1 MDIATK
7 TAFAYLAPR
16 RFAISRYPADAE
28 HFQRKRL
35 SSLIRRAAQT
45 EWGRMHDFND
55 IRSYEEF
62 AAKVPVC
69 SYDDLKG
76 YIERMRMGEK
86 DVLWRGQIKYFAKS
100 SGTTSDRSKFIPVSK
115 EGLRRL
121 HMMGGHDATAIY
133 LSSHPESKVGTG
145 NSIILSGS
153 LDPDCA
159 TPASEA
165 GDVSA
170 IMTEFIPEV
179 LRDLMHIS
187 PPLKIARI
195 RDFEQKR
202 EALARWCADKDI
214 TSISGVPSWMLS
226 VLTRVL
232 ELTGKSN
239 LSEVWP
245 NLELFVHGGVGFA
258 PYREIYKQLIPSE
271 KMHYIETYNASEGF
285 FGIQN
290 DPSDPALLL
299 MVDYDIFYEFIPTDP
314 AYGKDPVPVWKVE
327 PGVNYAMCITTS
339 CGLWRYLIGDTVRF
353 TQKNPYKFI
362 LTGRT
367 KQFINAFGEE
377 VIVDNAEKAISAA
390 CKACGAEVREYTAA
404 PVYMDSKG
412 QCRHQWLIEFEK
424 EPASLSDFEVAID
437 NALRSVNSDYDAK
450 RYKDITLQHL
460 EVIPARKGLFDDWL
474 QSKGKLG
481 GQHKVPR
488 LNNTRE
494 YIEELLA
501 LNAQA

>member
-1 MDIATK
+1 
-7 TAFAYLAPR
+7 
-16 RFAISRYPADAE
+16 
-28 HFQRKRL
+28 
-35 SSLIRRAAQT
+35 
-45 EWGRMHDFND
+45 
-55 IRSYEEF
+55 
-62 AAKVPVC
+62 
-69 SYDDLKG
+69 
-76 YIERMRMGEK
+76 
-86 DVLWRGQIKYFAKS
+86 
-100 SGTTSDRSKFIPVSK
+100 
-115 EGLRRL
+115 
-121 HMMGGHDATAIY
+121 
-133 LSSHPESKVGTG
+133 
-145 NSIILSGS
+145 
-153 LDPDCA
+153 
-159 TPASEA
+159 
-165 GDVSA
+165 
-170 IMTEFIPEV
+170 
-179 LRDLMHIS
+179 
-187 PPLKIARI
+187 
-195 RDFEQKR
+195 
-202 EALARWCADKDI
+202 
-214 TSISGVPSWMLS
+214 MLS

-285 FGIQN
+285 FGIQD

-424 EPASLSDFEVAID
+424 EPASLSDFEAAID